1 MKTHIQKL
9 FIIVIL
15 LIFVVEL
22 NAQVTTASIK
32 GKVTDVNREPV
43 IGANILAIHESSGT
57 QYGAITNAEGRYTI
71 QGMRSGGPYR
81 VIVSFISMN
90 SNETKGII
98 LQLGEAFRHDVKL
111 MESTELLDEIVIIG
125 KAGIDATKT
134 GAAMNITSAEINRM
148 PSIAH
153 GIADAIRMNPQ
164 VRVAS
169 DGAMHF
175 LGMNNR
181 YNSFQI
187 DGVMNNDVYGLSANG
202 SNGGQA
208 GTQPVSMETIEQIQ
222 INVAPFDIRQS
233 GFTGGSINAITK
245 SGTNEF
251 HGTIYGFGNNK
262 DLIGNKYRMMDGKI
276 SEKYPAQH
284 EYQAGITLG
293 GPIIKNKLFFFAN
306 YEKAYKTFHNSYA
319 IGNSAS
325 RIDATTATAILQK
338 LQNMAAEQGIT
349 YNGRLDEADVYT
361 KSDKAGFKLDWNMNN
376 KHKASFRWSLVSAR
390 QVSSASSATYLNSSD
405 YSYDF
410 ISKTN
415 SFVGE
420 LQSRLSDNL
429 SNEMRASYVRVRDKR
444 QPDAPFPM
452 IQISNVGDGTLNLG
466 NDRSSMANSLNED
479 IWSFTDN
486 LTWHAGRHTFIL
498 GTHNE
503 FYKFSNLFIQDA
515 YGSYFFGSPDD
526 FYAGNIKQY
535 RFAEA
540 NVAITG
546 NPRWAAA
553 FSASTLGFYAQ
564 DNFSVTDNLDL
575 TLGVR
580 MDIPLFFDTPVENA
594 PFNEFMVS
602 KGWEYKTNSKL
613 GSTPLFSPRLGFRWN
628 MNDTCRYILRGGV
641 GIFTGRIP
649 FVWLSNNFSN
659 TGIQLSVY
667 SVSVDS
673 NNPDATKDLS
683 IILDPTKQSQNA
695 DKLTTSGS
703 QTINVFNK
711 DFKFPQSLRANL
723 AVDFELGGIEWT
735 AEAIYQRR

>member
-1 MKTHIQKL
+1 
-9 FIIVIL
+9 
-15 LIFVVEL
+15 
-22 NAQVTTASIK
+22 
-32 GKVTDVNREPV
+32 
-43 IGANILAIHESSGT
+43 
-57 QYGAITNAEGRYTI
+57 
-71 QGMRSGGPYR
+71 
-81 VIVSFISMN
+81 
-90 SNETKGII
+90 
-98 LQLGEAFRHDVKL
+98 
-111 MESTELLDEIVIIG
+111 
-125 KAGIDATKT
+125 
-134 GAAMNITSAEINRM
+134 
-148 PSIAH
+148 
-153 GIADAIRMNPQ
+153 
-164 VRVAS
+164 
-169 DGAMHF
+169 
-175 LGMNNR
+175 
-181 YNSFQI
+181 
-187 DGVMNNDVYGLSANG
+187 
-202 SNGGQA
+202 
-208 GTQPVSMETIEQIQ
+208 
-222 INVAPFDIRQS
+222 
-233 GFTGGSINAITK
+233 
-245 SGTNEF
+245 
-251 HGTIYGFGNNK
+251 
-262 DLIGNKYRMMDGKI
+262 
-276 SEKYPAQH
+276 
-284 EYQAGITLG
+284 
-293 GPIIKNKLFFFAN
+293 
-306 YEKAYKTFHNSYA
+306 
-319 IGNSAS
+319 
-325 RIDATTATAILQK
+325 
-338 LQNMAAEQGIT
+338 
-349 YNGRLDEADVYT
+349 
-361 KSDKAGFKLDWNMNN
+361 
-376 KHKASFRWSLVSAR
+376 
-390 QVSSASSATYLNSSD
+390 
-405 YSYDF
+405 
-410 ISKTN
+410 
-415 SFVGE
+415 
-420 LQSRLSDNL
+420 
-429 SNEMRASYVRVRDKR
+429 
-444 QPDAPFPM
+444 
-452 IQISNVGDGTLNLG
+452 
-466 NDRSSMANSLNED
+466 MANSLNED

-628 MNDTCRYILRGGV
+628 MNDTGRYILRGGV

-673 NNPDATKDLS
+673 NNLDATKDLS

-735 AEAIYQRR
+735 AEAIYSKTLNDIAYQNLAIDLTGKTLGEIIPDLSFDQRPMLNKIAGTESYNGIYALSNTSRGYTYNLSLTGKKSFDFGLDIMASYTYMKSKAHNNGTSSVAQSNWQYNYTFGNPNSDELANSSFNIPHSIRASAFYTKKWKANQVTTVGLIYNGSSGISYCVCYNGDLNGDTGYNDLIYIPTDTEADQMNFAATSSYTSEQQRENFKAWLANDDYMKKHRGEYFKRNIDNEKIEHHSTCIYLTKSTS

>member
-1 MKTHIQKL
+1 
-9 FIIVIL
+9 
-15 LIFVVEL
+15 
-22 NAQVTTASIK
+22 
-32 GKVTDVNREPV
+32 
-43 IGANILAIHESSGT
+43 
-57 QYGAITNAEGRYTI
+57 
-71 QGMRSGGPYR
+71 
-81 VIVSFISMN
+81 
-90 SNETKGII
+90 
-98 LQLGEAFRHDVKL
+98 
-111 MESTELLDEIVIIG
+111 
-125 KAGIDATKT
+125 
-134 GAAMNITSAEINRM
+134 
-148 PSIAH
+148 
-153 GIADAIRMNPQ
+153 
-164 VRVAS
+164 
-169 DGAMHF
+169 
-175 LGMNNR
+175 
-181 YNSFQI
+181 
-187 DGVMNNDVYGLSANG
+187 
-202 SNGGQA
+202 
-208 GTQPVSMETIEQIQ
+208 
-222 INVAPFDIRQS
+222 
-233 GFTGGSINAITK
+233 
-245 SGTNEF
+245 
-251 HGTIYGFGNNK
+251 
-262 DLIGNKYRMMDGKI
+262 
-276 SEKYPAQH
+276 
-284 EYQAGITLG
+284 
-293 GPIIKNKLFFFAN
+293 
-306 YEKAYKTFHNSYA
+306 
-319 IGNSAS
+319 
-325 RIDATTATAILQK
+325 
-338 LQNMAAEQGIT
+338 MAAEQGIT

-628 MNDTCRYILRGGV
+628 MNDTGRYILRGGV

-659 TGIQLSVY
+659 TGIQLSV
-667 SVSVDS
+667 SVWIPIIRMPPKICLLSLTRQ
-673 NNPDATKDLS
+673 NNLKT
-683 IILDPTKQSQNA
+683 PTS
-695 DKLTTSGS
+695 
-703 QTINVFNK
+703 
-711 DFKFPQSLRANL
+711 
-723 AVDFELGGIEWT
+723 
-735 AEAIYQRR
+735 